1 MDCTLECRGLRP
13 DPTDLRLGTVGP
25 ATSHAL
31 RRRGLTVHLEA
42 PSATGGSLAGAFLA
56 LHLEPANTPVLLPC
70 ARGGRPELGRA
81 LGRAG
86 FPLTIVETHESRP
99 LPGPP
104 PPPGVAVL
112 LFSPSAV
119 RALGDRVSDPAG
131 QAIWAIGPT
140 TANAARRAG
149 FPVVRVLP
157 EPTPKALKE
166 LLVR

>member
-1 MDCTLECRGLRP
+1 
-13 DPTDLRLGTVGP
+13 VGP

-42 PSATGGSLAGAFLA
+42 PSATGESLAGAFLA